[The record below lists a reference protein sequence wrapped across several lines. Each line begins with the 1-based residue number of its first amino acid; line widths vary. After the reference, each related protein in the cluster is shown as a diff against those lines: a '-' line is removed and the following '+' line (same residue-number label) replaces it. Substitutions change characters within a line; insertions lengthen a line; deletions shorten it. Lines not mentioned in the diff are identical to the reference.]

1 MTPDMSRDDIQDE
14 FDMFFEFDDPA
25 NKTFVT
31 SVSCR
36 LFADHVARRAVAKV
50 LKRAV
55 FEWEKPYGMTNGSQF
70 VDRLRLMAAEATE
83 RAKW

>member
-1 MTPDMSRDDIQDE
+1 MQPDMSRDDIQDE
-14 FDMFFEFDDPA
+14 FDRFFEFDDPS
-25 NKTFVT
+25 NKTVVT

-36 LFADHVARRAVAKV
+36 LFADHVARRAVAKA

-55 FEWEKPYGMTNGSQF
+55 FEWEKPYGMTDGSPF
-70 VDRLRLMAAEATE
+70 VDRLRGMSQEAAE

>member
-1 MTPDMSRDDIQDE
+1 MQPDMTRDDIQDE
-14 FDMFFEFDDPA
+14 FDHFFEFDDPA
-25 NKTFVT
+25 NKSSVT

-36 LFADHVARRAVAKV
+36 LFADHIARRAVAKA
-50 LKRAV
+50 LKHAV

-70 VDRLRLMAAEATE
+70 VDRLRGMAAEATE